1 MSASEV
7 LVRPYL
13 VSRRCA
19 ARAVAR
25 IARAERSGAP
35 SPVSAGNGAPA
46 SGGRP
51 RGR

>member
-25 IARAERSGAP
+25 IARAERPGTP
-35 SPVSAGNGAPA
+35 PPVSAEAGAPA
-46 SGGRP
+46 SGRRP